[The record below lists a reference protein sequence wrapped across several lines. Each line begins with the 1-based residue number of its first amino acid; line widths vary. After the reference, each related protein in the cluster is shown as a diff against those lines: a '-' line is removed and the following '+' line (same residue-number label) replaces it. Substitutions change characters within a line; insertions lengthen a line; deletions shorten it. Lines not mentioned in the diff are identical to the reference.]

1 MSMMPERGG
10 MLTILSSCSGPGA
23 SKPAFPDDERASDD
37 DENKHQYGDNG
48 IAYDHE
54 RIARAPRR
62 TRWHRH
68 LIGLESGAGAARSDA
83 FRLHD

>member
-1 MSMMPERGG
+1 V
-10 MLTILSSCSGPGA
+10 
-23 SKPAFPDDERASDD
+23 AFPDDERASHD

-54 RIARAPRR
+54 WIPRASRR

-68 LIGLESGAGAARSDA
+68 LIGLESGAGAARGDA